1 MLIYKNTKKN
11 KSACFDKYQLYI
23 NISGHLSKSFQKQL
37 NSSMPY
43 RQWNEIKQVLLWNY
57 EIMRVMLFSK
67 EL

>member
-43 RQWNEIKQVLLWNY
+43 RQWNEIKQVLL
-57 EIMRVMLFSK
+57 
-67 EL
+67 